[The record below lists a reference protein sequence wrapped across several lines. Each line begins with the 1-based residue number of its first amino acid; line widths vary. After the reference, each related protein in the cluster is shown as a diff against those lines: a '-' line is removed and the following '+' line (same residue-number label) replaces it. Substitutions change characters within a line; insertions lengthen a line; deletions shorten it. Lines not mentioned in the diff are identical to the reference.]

1 MNGINNQY
9 AGKGVQV
16 LAGTIDT
23 EGMPLTKSFIA
34 KFGPNFPI
42 GEGEL
47 IKFQT
52 FGGWSPMMRTFVPF
66 MFFIDKKGVIREQY
80 MGSDQVFFSA
90 EAANIRKALD
100 KLLAE
105 GGPAAAPAAKPSA
118 KAAAVPAAK
127 KAS

>member
-1 MNGINNQY
+1 
-9 AGKGVQV
+9 VQI

-23 EGMPLTKSFIA
+23 EGMPPTRKFIA
-34 KFGPNFPI
+34 QYNPNFPI

-47 IKFQT
+47 MKFQA
-52 FGGWSPMMRTFVPF
+52 FGQWSPMMRTFVPF

-90 EAANIRKALD
+90 EAANIRRALD
-100 KLLAE
+100 KLIAE
-105 GGPAAAPAAKPSA
+105 GGPAAANPTKSAVAKPAAAKPAA